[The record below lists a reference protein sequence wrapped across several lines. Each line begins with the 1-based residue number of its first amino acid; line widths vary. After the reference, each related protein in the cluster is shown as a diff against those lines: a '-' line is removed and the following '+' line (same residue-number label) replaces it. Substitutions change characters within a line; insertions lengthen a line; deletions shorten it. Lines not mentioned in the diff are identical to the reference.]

1 MEKKELLPYKP
12 GVILQGTYKSYGS
25 RFGFLL
31 TDEDHEDVYIAD
43 KDHLNAVNN
52 DIVEVKTIAG
62 ETGRHNTEGRILRV
76 IERANDSFV
85 CTYEMVEGG

>member
-43 KDHLNAVNN
+43 KDHPEEPFFALLS
-52 DIVEVKTIAG
+52 VKA
-62 ETGRHNTEGRILRV
+62 
-76 IERANDSFV
+76 SS
-85 CTYEMVEGG
+85 